1 MRHPLQTFYQTWSH
15 KYCEIDPGCC
25 GFRVSSVV
33 DPQQYAYYYLK
44 PDMGDYDFR
53 IAVHTVNDNL
63 DLYTTVGTTRPTTAS
78 YGHTSVRESVPWAL
92 SVGESLVLCAGPD
105 TGEASSG
112 ELKQAVLGGYTT
124 DNYEVSVCVRA
135 SARTLHPQRQVA
147 KLRSTHDR
155 YHGR

>member
-63 DLYTTVGTTRPTTAS
+63 DLYTTVGTTR
-78 YGHTSVRESVPWAL
+78 HHD
-92 SVGESLVLCAGPD
+92 CF
-105 TGEASSG
+105 
-112 ELKQAVLGGYTT
+112 
-124 DNYEVSVCVRA
+124 
-135 SARTLHPQRQVA
+135 
-147 KLRSTHDR
+147 LRSHVGAR
-155 YHGR
+155 IRALGAFSRRILGALRRPGHG